1 MTQIQIEA
9 AKQMKK
15 ACYRSRGTLI
25 KAILA
30 YVEYLMRCSDCPRNW
45 PKHNQVNVSA
55 ETLKSLAWL
64 YGNYH
69 TAVLGQKLNNLQF
82 WIEESGRQIPSESI
96 EDYHVNSLDNRMLTR
111 REIWAGEILSH
122 LVFAIAFPEEMA
134 QTGLTADGM
143 NQRFAELDYDF
154 NLVLEDASEG
164 YGTICAWMSKST
176 SVEVLRDIW
185 HLNK

>member
-1 MTQIQIEA
+1 
-9 AKQMKK
+9 
-15 ACYRSRGTLI
+15 
-25 KAILA
+25 
-30 YVEYLMRCSDCPRNW
+30 
-45 PKHNQVNVSA
+45 
-55 ETLKSLAWL
+55 
-64 YGNYH
+64 
-69 TAVLGQKLNNLQF
+69 
-82 WIEESGRQIPSESI
+82 
-96 EDYHVNSLDNRMLTR
+96 MLTR

-122 LVFAIAFPEEMA
+122 LVFAIVFPEEMA